1 MRAFRLLVMLAA
13 ASLLTGC
20 VVVEDGTV
28 GISKSFGKISE
39 QSLAPGVYASVP
51 LVREVEVW
59 NVKTQR
65 LTSRIDVPSSEGLI
79 VGIETALL
87 FKPTNV
93 VEIRTKVGSKY
104 VQTVLEA
111 SLVNVF
117 REVIGKKKV
126 EEIIKEQE
134 TLTTVAA
141 KQLVRSMEIRGI
153 EIEQLL
159 VTGLRLP
166 QNFKEAIERKLEQE
180 QRALQKE
187 FELTQAQKDAE
198 IEVARAKGAAEAQ
211 EIVRSTLSPEYLQY
225 LWISTLNQNPNVIY
239 VATEA
244 NMPVFR
250 TTPAPKASG

>member
-187 FELTQAQKDAE
+187 FELTQAQKDAQ